1 MLRLPVFTCVTH
13 LATIIALTASGTA
26 LGDNDRKFTA
36 SARLSFAHVSAS
48 TNTVWLEEYVKF
60 PDGKKGLA
68 PASNPGVVKEFVDW
82 IKRILNSDVLPT
94 AEFVE
99 TNILLIPAVEIPG
112 ALGASDVAFLRF
124 RYDDG
129 KEVHD
134 ILVSQTGGF
143 GAAMYVAVCPTR
155 ETHVRALQTNREL
168 IGEVR
173 RWFLV
178 PAIFS
183 EDNFLARTNEAIT
196 VFSAQQTPAVAQI
209 SREESIRIMPF
220 LGMKAYST
228 DTGNCFV
235 FKKMDV
241 ETLKIARPP
250 SPRMWFETRKKQD
263 ETEKKMRMI
272 QKPDKKH
279 DTSEPT
285 TNRLFIEK
293 VHSKKG
299 DFARPEDRQAAIN
312 RFADEYLSRRKGAS
326 PETARTIEREGAEI
340 AVSLAHLASEEQD
353 METRRTM
360 LGKMNEI
367 GAVAPARESDRSV
380 SQTDRQK
387 VDRLIKQM
395 TVETGIEGAVP
406 DPQSELSDMSVA
418 ALLYAAERVEQGTLL
433 LQTRQAIT
441 KALANSENPA
451 LFKFFADIVQRA
463 EDEKLTRF
471 AVRGL
476 ERILESTQS
485 DERPR

>member
-13 LATIIALTASGTA
+13 LATLIALTASGTV

-48 TNTVWLEEYVKF
+48 TNTVWLEEYVKY

-94 AEFVE
+94 AEFIE
-99 TNILLIPAVEIPG
+99 DNLLLIPAVEVPE
-112 ALGASDVAFLRF
+112 AQGASDVAFVRF
-124 RYDDG
+124 RHDDG

-134 ILVSQTGGF
+134 ILISQTGGF

-155 ETHVRALQTNREL
+155 ETHVPALQTSREL
-168 IGEVR
+168 IGELR

-183 EDNFLARTNEAIT
+183 EDSFLVRTNEVIT
-196 VFSAQQTPAVAQI
+196 VFSVQQTPAVTQL

-220 LGMKAYST
+220 LGLKAYST

-263 ETEKKMRMI
+263 ETERKIRMI
-272 QKPDKKH
+272 QKSDKKH
-279 DTSEPT
+279 DTSEPNA
-285 TNRLFIEK
+285 NRISIER
-293 VHSKKG
+293 VHSRRG
-299 DFARPEDRQAAIN
+299 EFARPEDRQAAIN

-326 PETARTIEREGAEI
+326 PETARIIEREGAEI
-340 AVSLAHLASEEQD
+340 AVSLAHLASEEPD
-353 METRRTM
+353 VETRRIM

-367 GAVAPARESDRSV
+367 GAVAAAGKLDRSV
-380 SQTDRQK
+380 PQTDRQK
-387 VDRLIKQM
+387 VDRLIKQRPDM
-395 TVETGIEGAVP
+395 GTEKQCRGAMR
-406 DPQSELSDMSVA
+406 L
-418 ALLYAAERVEQGTLL
+418 
-433 LQTRQAIT
+433 
-441 KALANSENPA
+441 
-451 LFKFFADIVQRA
+451 
-463 EDEKLTRF
+463 
-471 AVRGL
+471 
-476 ERILESTQS
+476 
-485 DERPR
+485 